1 MSTPILTQVANE
13 ITKHRNILN
22 VWKTFGETNAFYQ
35 EAKQVLEDTLDKKLR
50 DFESRE
56 TVYEFK
62 MKMNIIYIKYFGKE
76 CAMTPEEVIDD
87 WVTRAKKCTRVSING
102 NYGYSVFYNPN
113 TDKSKLG
120 KNLLW
125 NDAYYY
131 DYLISQE
138 DTNKIILTDLE
149 KLAKE
154 IVGCTIT
161 ISEEKKKYYYYD
173 D

>member
-1 MSTPILTQVANE
+1 MSVPILVQAANE
-13 ITKHRNILN
+13 INKHRNILN
-22 VWKTFGETNAFYQ
+22 VWKTFGESNPFYL
-35 EAKQVLEDTLDKKLR
+35 EAKKLLDDTLDIKLK

-76 CAMTPEEVIDD
+76 CSMTPEEVIDD
-87 WVTRAKKCTRVSING
+87 WITRARKCTRVSTNG
-102 NYGYSVFYNPN
+102 YYGYSVFYNPN
-113 TDKSKLG
+113 TNKSKLST
-120 KNLLW
+120 NFFW
-125 NDAYYY
+125 ENSYC
-131 DYLISQE
+131 DYLISE
-138 DTNKIILTDLE
+138 ADINKIILTDLE

-161 ISEEKKKYYYYD
+161 ISDEKKKYYYYD